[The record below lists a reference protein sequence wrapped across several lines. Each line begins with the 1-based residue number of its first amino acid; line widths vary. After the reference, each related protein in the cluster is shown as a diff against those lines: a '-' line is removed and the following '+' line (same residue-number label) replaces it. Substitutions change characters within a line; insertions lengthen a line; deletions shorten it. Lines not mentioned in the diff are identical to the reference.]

1 MMNFALFENCD
12 VYRIEQGEK
21 PKVCLYKNGEMIYS
35 FISNEDEVK
44 TIREMF
50 PGKES
55 MIY

>member
-1 MMNFALFENCD
+1 MNFALFENCD